1 MLADAPQNVTVILER
16 AEVKEGQSTKF
27 TCHSD
32 GYPAP
37 GFSWKFN
44 GNVLNGA
51 TQNTFMLTNVEVKD
65 AGNYTCVA
73 KNGRGSKETT
83 RVVNVLCK

>member
-1 MLADAPQNVTVILER
+1 M
-16 AEVKEGQSTKF
+16 KEGQSTTL

-37 GFSWKFN
+37 GFSWKFK
-44 GNVLNGA
+44 GIVVNGA
-51 TQNTFMLTNVEVKD
+51 TQKTLVLTDVEVKD

-73 KNGRGSKETT
+73 NNFRGSKETT
-83 RVVNVLCK
+83 KVVNVLCK

>member
-1 MLADAPQNVTVILER
+1 MTPER
-16 AEVKEGQSTKF
+16 AEVKEGQSTTL

-37 GFSWKFN
+37 GFSWKFK
-44 GNVLNGA
+44 GIVFNGA
-51 TQNTFMLTNVEVKD
+51 TQNTLVLTNVEVKD

-73 KNGRGSKETT
+73 KNPRGSKETT
-83 RVVNVLCK
+83 KVVNVLCK